1 MCQFPDGADVQLKI
15 RVGDFSSVL
24 LGVLPPSRPLEYGE
38 AELRE
43 AYLRAA
49 LEQAFASEDALQC
62 TTLF

>member
-1 MCQFPDGADVQLKI
+1 
-15 RVGDFSSVL
+15 VGDFSSVL